1 MNFNQIKFGKP
12 VTYLDGVVN
21 YLKGAMIWGFR
32 SKYKWSQTTPDI
44 WGFANP
50 TDIDPE
56 ATAIYNRIIADGGV
70 SNLTRLNY
78 FVVGLKTIYATLDNV
93 PVCYDAH
100 WIGYKLGS
108 GTGATAG
115 QAAAKLYSLTVA
127 GDAVQATAASQP
139 LLLAHNGASS
149 DNYWWGSGVS
159 GNYVRTPNGT
169 ANSNNGDK
177 EIIAKI
183 DITNLTNQVELVNKD
198 DVGSNRSWRIFITST
213 RFITVFAA
221 TDLSTY
227 TTNAP
232 TSDVALPVNF
242 IGFLKTTFSFTG
254 GNLNVIFSISSD
266 GITYTQLGTQ
276 RSKSGNNLINTG
288 SELAIG
294 IVPNIGVSDKIKIYR
309 VTLANS
315 IGGAPVV
322 DFNPATYNASTSQ
335 TQWTSAT
342 GEVWTINTGTATTGY
357 KGTIVDRVIVMS
369 DGVDDNMISTVN
381 RANLLTQYLAVKPY
395 INDNTVDRTVIDAN
409 GTSFQNSISLTS
421 SLFYYVLNGFGGSK
435 AISNTINTL
444 QILAA
449 ISNAGVKNSLSKN
462 NSGEV
467 SDTYTPTP
475 SSNGIFVFGKGNGA
489 ANGKSNVILNTYIY
503 INLADNL
510 TIQTSTYNLL
520 KTLNN
525 L

>member
-1 MNFNQIKFGKP
+1 MSIRIGIGLDVFGAGI
-12 VTYLDGVVN
+12 DAN
-21 YLKGAMIWGFR
+21 A
-32 SKYKWSQTTPDI
+32 QT
-44 WGFANP
+44 
-50 TDIDPE
+50 
-56 ATAIYNRIIADGGV
+56 IYNRIIADGGV
-70 SNLTRLNY
+70 SNLTRLNF
-78 FVVGLKTIYATLDNV
+78 FVKGLKAIYGDLANV

-139 LLLAHNGASS
+139 LLLSHNG
-149 DNYWWGSGVS
+149 DNYLFSSGVTGNNCTTSTNNNFEVS
-159 GNYVRTPNGT
+159 GNWTIDFNVSDLVVNGEYICKGNATNGWTIFLNAGVVRYAYFVAGVRTVDI
-169 ANSNNGDK
+169 NSSAINLVDKKWCRMQRSGNNYAWFTSTDG
-177 EIIAKI
+177 
-183 DITNLTNQVELVNKD
+183 ITFTQ
-198 DVGSNRSWRIFITST
+198 VGSNVVDIVATASIAAPLRI
-213 RFITVFAA
+213 
-221 TDLSTY
+221 
-227 TTNAP
+227 
-232 TSDVALPVNF
+232 
-242 IGFLKTTFSFTG
+242 G
-254 GNLNVIFSISSD
+254 
-266 GITYTQLGTQ
+266 Q
-276 RSKSGNNLINTG
+276 
-288 SELAIG
+288 
-294 IVPNIGVSDKIKIYR
+294 GVSFFGSPCVMKTYR
-309 VTLANS
+309 AKFYNDATQTTL
-315 IGGAPVV
+315 IT

-335 TQWTSAT
+335 TAWTSAT
-342 GEVWTINTGTATTGY
+342 GEVWTISTGTATTGY